1 MKKKVV
7 ILEGA
12 SYNHD
17 DLSWAKL
24 ESLCNLTIHQQ
35 TTPKEAIERSRGFE
49 IVITNKIP
57 FTDEMMDQLP
67 ELKYIGVA
75 ATGYNVIDIAA
86 ARSHG
91 IIVSNIPA
99 YSTDSVAQLTFAH
112 ILNIYSQVGLHNQL
126 VKEGEWQ
133 SRNEFSFVQGNI
145 FELVHKKIGIV
156 GYGSIGKAVADIA
169 HAFKMEVYV
178 YSSKSSF
185 ELPTWIKK
193 KTLNGLFSDCDVI
206 SLHCPMTPTTEKM
219 VSFSRLV
226 KMKSSAIL
234 INTSRGGLIDEP
246 ALAQA
251 LNNHLLYAYGAD
263 VMTDEPPTK
272 DNPLLKARNCYLTP
286 HLAWATKEARTR
298 LIGILI
304 SNIQTYLNE
313 KPANVV
319 S

>member
-12 SYNHD
+12 SYNHN

-24 ESLCNLTIHQQ
+24 EAICNLTIYKK
-35 TTPKEAIERSRGFE
+35 TTPKEAIERSKGFE

-57 FTDEMMDQLP
+57 FTNEMMNQLP
-67 ELKYIGVA
+67 ELKYIGVG

-86 ARSHG
+86 AKSHG

-99 YSTDSVAQLTFAH
+99 YSTNSVAQLTFAH
-112 ILNIYSQVGLHNQL
+112 ILNIYSKVGLHDQL
-126 VKEGEWQ
+126 VKAGEWQ
-133 SRNEFSFVQGNI
+133 TRNEFSFVKGSI
-145 FELVHKKIGIV
+145 FELAHKKIGII
-156 GYGSIGKAVADIA
+156 GYGNIGKAVADIA
-169 HAFKMEVYV
+169 HGFKMEVYV

-185 ELPTWIKK
+185 ELPIWIKK
-193 KTLNGLFSDCDVI
+193 KTLNGLFSDCDII

-219 VSFSRLV
+219 VSISKLI

-251 LNNHLLYAYGAD
+251 LDNHLLYAYAAD
-263 VMTDEPPTK
+263 VMTHEPPSK
-272 DNPLLKARNCYLTP
+272 NNPLLHARNCYITP
-286 HLAWATKEARTR
+286 HLAWATKEARAR
-298 LIGILI
+298 LVNILI
-304 SNIQTYLNE
+304 NNIQTYLNE
-313 KPANVV
+313 KPANIV